1 MLKSFKS
8 NKPKKITTID
18 ISKPTSSIPE
28 TQLKNLNTIS
38 IQEAQ
43 TLQRQQSDTGESFVQ
58 KHYDA
63 LINNSNRNSSSD
75 RVISHA
81 SNKKSFV
88 DRVTS
93 VQSSN
98 SFNSSSSSNPN
109 SNSHLYGVVL
119 YDFEAERPDELS
131 CKAGENIII
140 FAHHDQEW
148 FIAKTIDRIGG
159 PGFVPCGFVMVVDLK
174 TGYSSSN
181 PLSNDIESVNLPTVV
196 EWKQNIEQQKNKNI
210 DLKKQRNSSSQ
221 QVRSQSIV
229 NSHSSLNN
237 SFQQPPNTSQQHN
250 SRSYSIN
257 SKHSS
262 QKNLSSRHQSL
273 NTDEN
278 FILEAKVTEYI
289 WEDQK
294 YKFILN
300 CLTSFSKTTTLKR
313 TYEDFYNLQINI
325 LENYPEES
333 GKVILKDGNMSQR
346 IVPYIPGPVPYV
358 TEDITKK
365 RLLDLNTYINELI
378 HLPNKISRS
387 DVVLNLFKPLNNGFD
402 NEKELES
409 SHLRSISQSQNQS
422 AESMKFKQDVFQQQ
436 EISQPDAIKDNDFVQ
451 ENIDSADEYKI
462 DPIFTESNHG
472 TLGVEEDG
480 TLNMQDLNIND
491 ETFQQNGKHAKHSSN
506 LSHHSKGLGFS
517 TQPFINKRQSID
529 TEKTPKNPALTINTH
544 QVMDQSQS
552 NNTITDLLN
561 TPMTATPSSAKSV
574 KIKFYYDDDIFAL
587 LVNSNITIQ
596 EIEPKIIKKIA
607 IDNFSLYVK
616 GSAMKEKIT
625 TDQELQQ
632 AISTKQKIS
641 VVSE

>member
-1 MLKSFKS
+1 MKIATKERSS
-8 NKPKKITTID
+8 WEKKM
-18 ISKPTSSIPE
+18 
-28 TQLKNLNTIS
+28 
-38 IQEAQ
+38 
-43 TLQRQQSDTGESFVQ
+43 
-58 KHYDA
+58 A
-63 LINNSNRNSSSD
+63 LISNSNRNSSTE
-75 RVISHA
+75 RVVSHV

-93 VQSSN
+93 VQSTN

-109 SNSHLYGVVL
+109 TNSHLYGVVL

-159 PGFVPCGFVMVVDLK
+159 PGFVPCGFIMVVDLK
-174 TGYSSSN
+174 TGYSSNN
-181 PLSNDIESVNLPTVV
+181 PLAKDIESVNLPTVV

-210 DLKKQRNSSSQ
+210 DLKKQQHSSASQ
-221 QVRSQSIV
+221 QARSQSI
-229 NSHSSLNN
+229 NSMNKSL
-237 SFQQPPNTSQQHN
+237 QQPPSTTSQHN

-257 SKHSS
+257 SKQSS
-262 QKNLSSRHQSL
+262 QKNVSSRHQSL
-273 NTDEN
+273 DTDEN

-294 YKFILN
+294 YKFILS
-300 CLTSFSKTTTLKR
+300 CLTSFSKTRTLKR

-325 LENYPEES
+325 LESYPEES
-333 GKVILKDGNMSQR
+333 GKVIMKDGNMSPR

-365 RLLDLNTYINELI
+365 RLIDLNTYINELI

-387 DVVLNLFKPLNNGFD
+387 DVVMSLFKPLSNGFD
-402 NEKELES
+402 NEKDLQS
-409 SHLRSISQSQNQS
+409 NHLRSISQGQNQS
-422 AESMKFKQDVFQQQ
+422 ADSMKFKQDIFKSQ
-436 EISQPDAIKDNDFVQ
+436 ELQPPDAIKDNDFVQ
-451 ENIDSADEYKI
+451 ENVDSADEYNTE
-462 DPIFTESNHG
+462 PNFTESNHG
-472 TLGVEEDG
+472 TLGMEEDG
-480 TLNMQDLNIND
+480 TLKMQDLNID
-491 ETFQQNGKHAKHSSN
+491 DDTPKLTGKQANHSSN
-506 LSHHSKGLGFS
+506 LSQHSKGLGFT
-517 TQPFINKRQSID
+517 TQPLVNKSQSVE
-529 TEKTPKNPALTINTH
+529 TEQPRNPALTINT
-544 QVMDQSQS
+544 QQTMDQSQS

-587 LVNSNITIQ
+587 LVNSNITIP
-596 EIEPKIIKKIA
+596 EIEPKIVKKIG
-607 IDNFSLYVK
+607 IENFSLYVK
-616 GSAMKEKIT
+616 VGGNAMKDKIS

-641 VVSE
+641 IIGE